1 MTMTTNQVGLRL
13 ALAGTP
19 PEVDTCV
26 TDRHQRLSV
35 MTKLTRMVVTR
46 AMMMMMLTTRQD
58 NTGHE
63 EIKDGPFP
71 WDASIEGFL
80 NSIIRC

>member
-1 MTMTTNQVGLRL
+1 MTMTTSQVGLRL

-26 TDRHQRLSV
+26 TDRHRRLSA

-46 AMMMMMLTTRQD
+46 AMTMMMLTTRQD

>member
-26 TDRHQRLSV
+26 TDRHRRFSA
-35 MTKLTRMVVTR
+35 MTRMVVTR
-46 AMMMMMLTTRQD
+46 AMTMLTTRQD

>member
-26 TDRHQRLSV
+26 TDRHRRLSA
-35 MTKLTRMVVTR
+35 MTKLTRMVK
-46 AMMMMMLTTRQD
+46 MMMLTTRQD

>member
-1 MTMTTNQVGLRL
+1 MTTNQVGLRL

-26 TDRHQRLSV
+26 TDRHRRLSA
-35 MTKLTRMVVTR
+35 MTKLTKMVVT
-46 AMMMMMLTTRQD
+46 MMMLTTRQD

>member
-26 TDRHQRLSV
+26 TDRHRRLSA
-35 MTKLTRMVVTR
+35 MTKLTRMVVT
-46 AMMMMMLTTRQD
+46 MLMLTTRQD

>member
-26 TDRHQRLSV
+26 TDRHRRLSA
-35 MTKLTRMVVTR
+35 MTKLTKMVVT
-46 AMMMMMLTTRQD
+46 MMMLTTRQD

>member
-1 MTMTTNQVGLRL
+1 MTMTANQVGLRL

-26 TDRHQRLSV
+26 TDRHRRLSA
-35 MTKLTRMVVTR
+35 MTKLTKMVVT
-46 AMMMMMLTTRQD
+46 MMMLTTRQD

>member
-1 MTMTTNQVGLRL
+1 MTISTNQVGLRL

-26 TDRHQRLSV
+26 TDRHRRFSA

-46 AMMMMMLTTRQD
+46 TMLMLTTRQD

>member
-26 TDRHQRLSV
+26 TDRHRRLSA
-35 MTKLTRMVVTR
+35 MTKLTKIVVT
-46 AMMMMMLTTRQD
+46 MMMLTTRQD

>member
-1 MTMTTNQVGLRL
+1 MTMATNQVGLRL

-26 TDRHQRLSV
+26 TDRHRRLSA
-35 MTKLTRMVVTR
+35 MTKLTRMVVT
-46 AMMMMMLTTRQD
+46 MMMLTTRQD

>member
-1 MTMTTNQVGLRL
+1 MTMTTIQVGLRL

-26 TDRHQRLSV
+26 TDRHRRLSA
-35 MTKLTRMVVTR
+35 MTKLTRTVVT
-46 AMMMMMLTTRQD
+46 MMMLTTRQD

>member
-26 TDRHQRLSV
+26 TDRHRRFSA
-35 MTKLTRMVVTR
+35 MTKLTRTVVT
-46 AMMMMMLTTRQD
+46 MMMLTTRQD

>member
-26 TDRHQRLSV
+26 TDRHRILSA
-35 MTKLTRMVVTR
+35 MTKLTRMVV
-46 AMMMMMLTTRQD
+46 AMMMLTTRQD

>member
-1 MTMTTNQVGLRL
+1 MTISTNQVGLRL

-26 TDRHQRLSV
+26 TDRHRRLSA
-35 MTKLTRMVVTR
+35 MTKLTKMVVT
-46 AMMMMMLTTRQD
+46 MMMLTTRQD

>member
-1 MTMTTNQVGLRL
+1 MTISTNQVGLRL

-26 TDRHQRLSV
+26 TDRHRILSA

-46 AMMMMMLTTRQD
+46 AMTMMMLTTRQD

>member
-1 MTMTTNQVGLRL
+1 MTMTTSQVGLRL

-26 TDRHQRLSV
+26 TDRHRRLSA
-35 MTKLTRMVVTR
+35 MTKLTKMVVT
-46 AMMMMMLTTRQD
+46 MMMLTTRQD

>member
-1 MTMTTNQVGLRL
+1 MTMATNQVGLRL

-26 TDRHQRLSV
+26 TDRHGRLSA
-35 MTKLTRMVVTR
+35 MTKLTRMVVT
-46 AMMMMMLTTRQD
+46 MMMLTTRQD

>member
-26 TDRHQRLSV
+26 SDRHRRLSA
-35 MTKLTRMVVTR
+35 MTKLTRMVVT
-46 AMMMMMLTTRQD
+46 MMMLTTRQD

>member
-26 TDRHQRLSV
+26 SDRHRRLSA
-35 MTKLTRMVVTR
+35 MTKLTRTVVT
-46 AMMMMMLTTRQD
+46 MMMLTTRQD

>member
-1 MTMTTNQVGLRL
+1 
-13 ALAGTP
+13 
-19 PEVDTCV
+19 
-26 TDRHQRLSV
+26 
-35 MTKLTRMVVTR
+35 MVVTR
-46 AMMMMMLTTRQD
+46 AMMMMMMLTTRQD

-80 NSIIRC
+80 NSIIRCKIFRSI

>member
-1 MTMTTNQVGLRL
+1 MTISTNQVGLRL

-26 TDRHQRLSV
+26 TDRHRRLSA

-46 AMMMMMLTTRQD
+46 AMMMLTTRQD

>member
-1 MTMTTNQVGLRL
+1 MTMTTSQVGLRL

-26 TDRHQRLSV
+26 TDRHRRLSA
-35 MTKLTRMVVTR
+35 MTKLTRMVV
-46 AMMMMMLTTRQD
+46 MMMMLTTRQD

>member
-1 MTMTTNQVGLRL
+1 
-13 ALAGTP
+13 
-19 PEVDTCV
+19 
-26 TDRHQRLSV
+26 
-35 MTKLTRMVVTR
+35 MTKLTKM
-46 AMMMMMLTTRQD
+46 AMTMMILTTRQD

>member
-1 MTMTTNQVGLRL
+1 MTISTNQVGLRL

-26 TDRHQRLSV
+26 TDRHRRLSA

-46 AMMMMMLTTRQD
+46 AMTMLTTRQD

>member
-26 TDRHQRLSV
+26 TDRHRRLSA
-35 MTKLTRMVVTR
+35 MTKLTRMVVT
-46 AMMMMMLTTRQD
+46 MMMLTTRQD